1 MKKIDLSEPKLEYYH
16 LSTALV
22 LINMAAGRG
31 AFRGNEE
38 EIVEDIS
45 IRMQTFLISK
55 KEEEVMPP
63 RESII

>member
-1 MKKIDLSEPKLEYYH
+1 
-16 LSTALV
+16 
-22 LINMAAGRG
+22 MAAGRG

-38 EIVEDIS
+38 EIVEDLS

>member
-38 EIVEDIS
+38 EIAEDIS
-45 IRMQTFLISK
+45 IRMQAFLISK

>member
-1 MKKIDLSEPKLEYYH
+1 
-16 LSTALV
+16 
-22 LINMAAGRG
+22 MAAGRG

-38 EIVEDIS
+38 EIAEDIS
-45 IRMQTFLISK
+45 IRMQAFLLSK